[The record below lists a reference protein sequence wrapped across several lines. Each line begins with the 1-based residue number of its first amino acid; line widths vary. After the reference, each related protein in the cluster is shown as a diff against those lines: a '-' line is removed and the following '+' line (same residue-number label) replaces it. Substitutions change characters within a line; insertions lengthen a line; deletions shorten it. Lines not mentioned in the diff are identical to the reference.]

1 MLSIVQ
7 RKMQVHRE
15 DQRRQ
20 RKDAS
25 EEAIYRKRRP
35 ENAQQNAARREPVRW
50 KETDRKGSVWTV
62 CVDVRHIR
70 THTHGAQTNTSNP
83 KMRTLQ
89 DARRLASEKNN
100 VYLLMSQNDSLC
112 FRQ

>member
-1 MLSIVQ
+1 MLYSIVHRKMLSIVQ

-62 CVDVRHIR
+62 C
-70 THTHGAQTNTSNP
+70 
-83 KMRTLQ
+83 
-89 DARRLASEKNN
+89 
-100 VYLLMSQNDSLC
+100 
-112 FRQ
+112 